1 MTVLG
6 IDYGEKRIGISISD
20 PNGIISLPQEPI
32 FSEGIKNDSLTISKI
47 VEDKNI
53 ELIVIGL
60 PLTLDG
66 HHGFQAKIISN
77 FEGELKKQ
85 TSKTIIKFDE
95 RLTTKQAKNELKES
109 KKARSK
115 IDSIAASIM
124 LQTFLD
130 SRRKG
135 EE

>member
-20 PNGIISLPQEPI
+20 PNQLISFPQEPI
-32 FSEGIKNDSLTISKI
+32 FSRGIKNDSVTISKM

-53 ELIVIGL
+53 NLIVLGL
-60 PLTLDG
+60 PLTLSG
-66 HHGFQAKIISN
+66 NHGFQAKFISN
-77 FEGELKKQ
+77 FEAELKNQ
-85 TSKTIIKFDE
+85 TSKPIIKFDE
-95 RLTTKQAKNELKES
+95 RLTTKQAKNEVRHS
-109 KKARSK
+109 KKATSK

-135 EE
+135 I

>member
-20 PNGIISLPQEPI
+20 PNQLISFPQEPI
-32 FSEGIKNDSLTISKI
+32 FSRGIKNDSVTITKM

-53 ELIVIGL
+53 NLIVLGL
-60 PLTLDG
+60 PLTLSG
-66 HHGFQAKIISN
+66 NHGFRAKFISN
-77 FEGELKKQ
+77 FEAELKNQ
-85 TSKTIIKFDE
+85 TSKPIIKFDE
-95 RLTTKQAKNELKES
+95 RLTTKQAKNEVRHS
-109 KKARSK
+109 KKATSK

-135 EE
+135 I